1 METIGIIDYG
11 SGNIHSATK
20 AFETAAKDINKEVR
34 VIRVSKADGVIDCDR
49 IVLPGVGSFGDC
61 KTGIDQVDDL
71 YQTINM
77 KVKDYSTP
85 FLGICVGMQLLADLG
100 TEGGETKGFGWI
112 NGIVEKIP
120 SKEGIKIPHMGWNEV
135 HFNKDH
141 KIIDSLK
148 NGQEGMVAYFVHSYH
163 FQLKDEKNLLGY
175 CDYGSKITAII
186 EKNNIIGCQFHP
198 EKSQKIGLKF
208 IKNFLNWNI

>member
-20 AFETAAKDINKEVR
+20 AFETAAKDINKEVS
-34 VIRVSKADGVIDCDR
+34 VIRVSKASGVMDCDR

-71 YQTINM
+71 YQTICM
-77 KVKDYSTP
+77 KVKEYSTP

-100 TEGGETKGFGWI
+100 TEGGKTEGFGWI
-112 NGIVEKIP
+112 KGTVEKIP
-120 SKEGIKIPHMGWNEV
+120 FKEGIKIPHMGWNEV
-135 HFNKDH
+135 HFCKDH

-163 FQLKDEKNLLGY
+163 FQLKDEENLLGY

-198 EKSQKIGLKF
+198 EKSQKMGLKF

>member
-34 VIRVSKADGVIDCDR
+34 VIRVSKADRVMDCDR

-100 TEGGETKGFGWI
+100 TEGSETKGFGWI

-135 HFNKDH
+135 HFFKDH
-141 KIIDSLK
+141 KIIDSLM
-148 NGQEGMVAYFVHSYH
+148 NGQEGMVAYFFHSYH
-163 FQLKDEKNLLGY
+163 FQLKDEENLLGY

-198 EKSQKIGLKF
+198 EKSQKMGLKF

>member
-1 METIGIIDYG
+1 
-11 SGNIHSATK
+11 
-20 AFETAAKDINKEVR
+20 
-34 VIRVSKADGVIDCDR
+34 
-49 IVLPGVGSFGDC
+49 
-61 KTGIDQVDDL
+61 
-71 YQTINM
+71 
-77 KVKDYSTP
+77 
-85 FLGICVGMQLLADLG
+85 
-100 TEGGETKGFGWI
+100 
-112 NGIVEKIP
+112 
-120 SKEGIKIPHMGWNEV
+120 MGWNEV

-141 KIIDSLK
+141 RIIDNLR

-163 FQLKDEKNLLGY
+163 FQLKDEENLLGY

>member
-34 VIRVSKADGVIDCDR
+34 VIRVSKADCVIDCDR

-61 KTGIDQVDDL
+61 KTGIDQVNDL
-71 YQTINM
+71 YQTISM

-112 NGIVEKIP
+112 KGTVEKIP
-120 SKEGIKIPHMGWNEV
+120 SKEGIKIPHMGWNEI
-135 HFNKDH
+135 HFCKDH
-141 KIIDSLK
+141 KIIDSLR
-148 NGQEGMVAYFVHSYH
+148 NVQEGMVAYFVHSYH

>member
-34 VIRVSKADGVIDCDR
+34 VIRVSKADSVMDCDR

-141 KIIDSLK
+141 KIIDSLR

-163 FQLKDEKNLLGY
+163 FQLKDEENLLGY